1 MENYQRLLP
10 AVIIIAFVL
19 LMTSCSTA
27 QTAPE
32 QALPEQ
38 TVTLSEFFAIPTS
51 KLSSTADS
59 IVIRGVRTAIT
70 KGVMRVDF
78 KIFNERGRRNVINYR
93 MRWLDKDG
101 LMAAPY
107 EAWTTIALEGQQEA
121 VITTACPN
129 DKAVDYILEVRTN

>member
-1 MENYQRLLP
+1 MNHYRQLTS
-10 AVIIIAFVL
+10 AAIMIAFVFM
-19 LMTSCSTA
+19 MTSCGTA
-27 QTAPE
+27 QTAPD
-32 QALPEQ
+32 Q
-38 TVTLSEFFAIPTS
+38 TVSLSEFFAVPAS

-59 IVIRGVRTAIT
+59 IVVRGARTALT

-107 EAWTTIALEGQQEA
+107 EAWSTIALEGQQEIVVTA
-121 VITTACPN
+121 VCPN
-129 DKAVDYILEVRTN
+129 DKAADYILEIRAN

>member
-1 MENYQRLLP
+1 MNNYRNL
-10 AVIIIAFVL
+10 AHAAIIIVFVFS
-19 LMTSCSTA
+19 MTSCSTA
-27 QTAPE
+27 QTT
-32 QALPEQ
+32 PEQ
-38 TVTLSEFFAIPTS
+38 TVTLSEFFSVPAS

-59 IVIRGVRTAIT
+59 IVVRGARTAFT
-70 KGVMRVDF
+70 KDVMRVDF

-107 EAWTTIALEGQQEA
+107 ETWSTIALEGQQET
-121 VITTACPN
+121 VITTVCPN

>member
-1 MENYQRLLP
+1 MNHYRQLTS
-10 AVIIIAFVL
+10 AAIMIAFVFM
-19 LMTSCSTA
+19 MTSCGTA
-27 QTAPE
+27 QTAPD
-32 QALPEQ
+32 Q
-38 TVTLSEFFAIPTS
+38 TVSLSEFFAVPAS

-59 IVIRGVRTAIT
+59 IVVRGARTALT

-107 EAWTTIALEGQQEA
+107 ETWSTIALEGQQEIVVTA
-121 VITTACPN
+121 VCPN
-129 DKAVDYILEVRTN
+129 DKAADYILEIRAN

>member
-1 MENYQRLLP
+1 MNHYRQLAP
-10 AVIIIAFVL
+10 AAIIFAIVF

-27 QTAPE
+27 QTAPD
-32 QALPEQ
+32 Q
-38 TVTLSEFFAIPTS
+38 TVTLSEFFAVPAS

-59 IVIRGVRTAIT
+59 IVVRGARTAFT

-78 KIFNERGRRNVINYR
+78 KIFNDRGRRNVINYR

-101 LMAAPY
+101 LLAAPY
-107 EAWTTIALEGQQEA
+107 ESWSTIALEGQQEMVVTA
-121 VITTACPN
+121 VCPT

>member
-1 MENYQRLLP
+1 MNNYQRLFP
-10 AVIIIAFVL
+10 AAIIMAFVL

-32 QALPEQ
+32 Q
-38 TVTLSEFFAIPTS
+38 TVTLSEFFAIPAS

-59 IVIRGVRTAIT
+59 IVVRGARTIFT
-70 KGVMRVDF
+70 KGVMRADF

-107 EAWTTIALEGQQEA
+107 EAWSTIALEGQQET
-121 VITTACPN
+121 VITEVCPN
-129 DKAVDYILEVRTN
+129 NKAVDYILEMRTN

>member
-1 MENYQRLLP
+1 MNHYRQLASAAIMITFL
-10 AVIIIAFVL
+10 FM
-19 LMTSCSTA
+19 MTSCGTA
-27 QTAPE
+27 QTSPD
-32 QALPEQ
+32 Q
-38 TVTLSEFFAIPTS
+38 TVSLSEFFAVPAS

-59 IVIRGVRTAIT
+59 IVVRGARTALT

-107 EAWTTIALEGQQEA
+107 EAWSTIALEGQQET
-121 VITTACPN
+121 VITAVCPN
-129 DKAVDYILEVRTN
+129 NKAVDYILEVRTN

>member
-1 MENYQRLLP
+1 MLTP
-10 AVIIIAFVL
+10 AAIMIIFVF

-32 QALPEQ
+32 Q
-38 TVTLSEFFAIPTS
+38 TVTLSEFFAVPSS

-59 IVIRGVRTAIT
+59 IVVRGARTAFT
-70 KGVMRVDF
+70 KGVMRADF

-107 EAWTTIALEGQQEA
+107 EPWMTIALEGQQETVVTA
-121 VITTACPN
+121 VCPTN
-129 DKAVDYILEVRTN
+129 KAVDYILEVRTN

>member
-1 MENYQRLLP
+1 M
-10 AVIIIAFVL
+10 AFVL

-32 QALPEQ
+32 Q
-38 TVTLSEFFAIPTS
+38 TVTLSEFFAIPAS

-59 IVIRGVRTAIT
+59 IVVRGARTIFT
-70 KGVMRVDF
+70 KGVMRADF

-107 EAWTTIALEGQQEA
+107 EAWSTIALEGQQET
-121 VITTACPN
+121 VITEVCPN
-129 DKAVDYILEVRTN
+129 NKAVDYILEMRTN